1 MLPEWRGWATA
12 AMAGELGT
20 KAGDGGVGVGGR
32 AIGVGF
38 GHGGILEAWGTR
50 SLSQLMARSQR
61 P

>member
-1 MLPEWRGWATA
+1 
-12 AMAGELGT
+12 MAGELGT
-20 KAGDGGVGVGGR
+20 KAGDGGVGVGVR